1 MQSFDIDY
9 LVIGGGVAGI
19 AIAAKLSSMGKEVIL
34 IEKNN
39 LLAQETSS
47 RNSEVI
53 HAGIYY
59 EEGSLKSELCIQ
71 GKELL
76 YQYLDLHSI
85 PHTKCGK
92 FIVATSN
99 DEEEK
104 LLNIY
109 ENGMKCGVTDLV
121 LNHKHIKNY
130 KFLKYEASIYS
141 PSTGI
146 FDSHAYVNS
155 LKNDFNDNKGIL
167 LLGNEMKTIN
177 QKGGF
182 FEVLIDDL
190 NNNVEFLLKTR
201 KIVNAAGLNAH
212 NIVNNLREEKSFQP
226 RYKKGEY
233 YSYTGKEKLNH
244 LIYPIPGEYSL
255 GIHATI
261 DLGQGIRFG
270 PSSYDV
276 SALDYEVSLN
286 QRHKFYNSIKSYWP
300 NIDIEN
306 LVPTYSGIR
315 PLLEGYD
322 DFLIDVQDFDSSVI
336 LSVLGY
342 ASPGLTAS
350 LALAERVS
358 DQIIQ
363 F

>member
-9 LVIGGGVAGI
+9 LVIGGGVAGL
-19 AIAAKLSSMGKEVIL
+19 AVAAKLSSMGKEVIL
-34 IEKNN
+34 VEKNN

-59 EEGSLKSELCIQ
+59 EEGSLKSELCIL

-85 PHTKCGK
+85 PYTKCGK
-92 FIVATSN
+92 FIVATSTA
-99 DEEEK
+99 EEK
-104 LLNIY
+104 KLLDIY

-121 LNHKHIKNY
+121 LNHESIASY
-130 KFLKYEASIYS
+130 KFLNYEASIYS

-146 FDSHAYVNS
+146 FDSYSFVNS
-155 LKNDFNDNKGIL
+155 LKNDFADNKGIL

-177 QKGGF
+177 QKGSS

-190 NNNVEFLLKTR
+190 NNKTEFLLKTK
-201 KIVNAAGLNAH
+201 KIINAAGLRAH
-212 NIVNNLREEKSFQP
+212 NIINHLSGKKSFKP
-226 RYKKGEY
+226 NYKKGEY

-244 LIYPIPGEYSL
+244 LIYPIPGKYSL

-276 SALDYEVSLN
+276 SDLDYEISYS

-300 NIDIEN
+300 SIAIED

-315 PLLEGYD
+315 PLLEGCE
-322 DFLIDVQDFDSSVI
+322 DFLIDTQIFDSNVI
-336 LSVLGY
+336 LSILGY
-342 ASPGLTAS
+342 ASPGLTSS